1 MALHTFSEIRGH
13 RSQIAALQRLCCA
26 GRHGHAYLFE
36 GPEGVGKDTIA
47 QAFLQRL
54 ACLEA
59 SPDSGDACGRC
70 RSCVAAAR
78 GEHPDLTRLK
88 KDGAKIKIEQVR
100 AAQQRLRY
108 ESVLGRIKG
117 VILEDAELLGE
128 EAANA
133 LLKTLE
139 EPWPGVVFVL
149 VTGKPQ
155 LLIETIRSRCQ
166 VLRFAELSPADLTAL
181 LVAEGQP
188 QETAAI
194 ASLLAEGS
202 MREARVLCD
211 PARMALVD
219 FVVQFALAL
228 GAQPPSD
235 AAGFVDQLAHRLAA
249 AKLVQQ
255 DKAKADEDDDKTAE
269 TKTAEPKTAEPKS
282 SGRAEFTRLDLQ
294 WVLDVLRALLR
305 DALLVAAGIDLA
317 SLPHARYGSAVHALL
332 ARADAERLV
341 AILDACERLEA
352 RMVLNP
358 NPRLALAALLVEAGG
373 RLRSAAA

>member
-13 RSQIAALQRLCCA
+13 RSQIAALQRLCSA

-36 GPEGVGKDTIA
+36 GPEGVGKDTVA

-59 SPDSGDACGRC
+59 TPDSVDPCGRC
-70 RSCVAAAR
+70 RSCVAAGR

-88 KDGAKIKIEQVR
+88 RDGAKIKIEQVR
-100 AAQQRLRY
+100 AMQQRLRY
-108 ESVLGRIKG
+108 EPVLGRIKG

-155 LLIETIRSRCQ
+155 LLLETIRSRCQ

-181 LVAEGQP
+181 LVLEGQAP
-188 QETAAI
+188 ETAAI
-194 ASLLAEGS
+194 AALLAEGS

-228 GAQPPSD
+228 GAQPASD
-235 AAGFVDQLAHRLAA
+235 AAGFVDQLAARLVA
-249 AKLVQQ
+249 AKALQQ
-255 DKAKADEDDDKTAE
+255 EKAKTDDDGEAKTSDA
-269 TKTAEPKTAEPKS
+269 KTAEPKS
-282 SGRAEFTRLDLQ
+282 GGRVEFTRVDLQ

-317 SLPHARYGSAVHALL
+317 SLPHARYGAGLHALL
-332 ARADAERLV
+332 ARADTERLV
-341 AILDACERLEA
+341 AILDACERLEV

-373 RLRSAAA
+373 RLRPGTS